1 MKKIGLICLA
11 LVLALGALGVGYALW
26 YQDVIISGS
35 VDTGYVCAHL
45 MGQKSNDPGEP
56 GSVTGYYSGNL
67 DPAHGHQPFSNS
79 YWSGIGSVD
88 PASWS
93 WVGDDYGKNVAACNC
108 TINQCTLDELTFTI
122 VDGYPSYG
130 PDVAFVVQNCGTIPV
145 KISSIKLTSVT
156 TPNGTY
162 TKDIDVDANY
172 NTTAY
177 MVDNYGNVTPQTAP
191 VGNAAWDPGFD
202 DEYAFTFVIT
212 SLAAQPLLYTQIEPE
227 GYVWGD
233 VGLHVAQSAI
243 QDSVYSFTL
252 KYTFAQWN
260 EVP

>member
-11 LVLALGALGVGYALW
+11 LVLALGALGVGYAMW
-26 YQDVIISGS
+26 YQDVIIHGE
-35 VDTGYVCAHL
+35 VTTGTVCAHI
-45 MGQKSNDPGEP
+45 MDQKSNDPGEP
-56 GSVTGYYSGNL
+56 GSVTGYYAGNF
-67 DPAHGHQPFSNS
+67 DPAHGHQPFSDS
-79 YWSGIGSVD
+79 YWSGIGSAD
-88 PASWS
+88 PANWS
-93 WVGDDYGKNVAACNC
+93 WVGDRYDKNVAACNC
-108 TINQCTLDELTFTI
+108 TINCAQDELTFTI

-145 KISSIKLTSVT
+145 KISSIKLINVNIGGTDYPKNLDVDALYNETVYLVGNDGSVT
-156 TPNGTY
+156 TY
-162 TKDIDVDANY
+162 TGDYPADF
-172 NTTAY
+172 
-177 MVDNYGNVTPQTAP
+177 P
-191 VGNAAWDPGFD
+191 PGFD
-202 DEYAFTFVIT
+202 DDYAFTFVLT

-243 QDSVYSFTL
+243 QSSTYSFTL